1 MNSRMHSWGKGV
13 PRDEA
18 RALKWLNRAAE
29 QRHSEAQSELKALMR
44 IKEAKLRR
52 CIVELVEEV
61 AGGSED

>member
-1 MNSRMHSWGKGV
+1 MNSRMHSWGEGV

-52 CIVELVEEV
+52 CIVEEV